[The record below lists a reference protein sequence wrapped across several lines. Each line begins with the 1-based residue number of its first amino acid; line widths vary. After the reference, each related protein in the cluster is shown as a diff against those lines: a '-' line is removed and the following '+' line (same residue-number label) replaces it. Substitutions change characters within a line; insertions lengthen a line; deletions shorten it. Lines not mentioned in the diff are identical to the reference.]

1 MTTRNDS
8 PTSPGGNKPVR
19 PQASGSPRPEKPD
32 PLAPPSRVGV
42 KIDRDPLAKGSVR
55 PNPSGDL
62 DE

>member
-1 MTTRNDS
+1 MARS
-8 PTSPGGNKPVR
+8 PDTVRSASKPVPSSAGGNPL
-19 PQASGSPRPEKPD
+19 RPEKPD
-32 PLAPPSRVGV
+32 PLASPRAPGV